1 MSLDDSALSREIAR
15 ETGRLLLGIRESY
28 GEIERGDR
36 VRMRALCDLADREAH
51 LLIEQ
56 RLRASR
62 PDDALLSEE
71 GDGDL
76 ARLGSDRVWIVDPL
90 DGTWEYGQGRADFA
104 VHVALWTRTGGAD
117 GVLTAATVDL
127 PAQGAAWS
135 VLDEVEADPAYELPG
150 DRPVRVVVSRTREP
164 QDLDRVVRGLRAA
177 LGLEVEM
184 LHVGSVG
191 AKAAVVLRGDA
202 ELYLHDAGFHD
213 WDLAAPLGVAR
224 HHGLW
229 CASPEGGGFTFN
241 GRSTVQPGIV
251 MAAPS
256 VAETVSTLLGLPH
269 P

>member
-1 MSLDDSALSREIAR
+1 MSSDDAALSSAVAR
-15 ETGRLLLGIRESY
+15 EAGALVVGIRESY

-36 VRMRALCDLADREAH
+36 VRTRALCDLADREAH

-56 RLRASR
+56 RLREAR
-62 PDDALLSEE
+62 PDDTLLSEE

-76 ARLGSDRVWIVDPL
+76 ARLTADRVWIVDPL

-104 VHVALWTRTGGAD
+104 VHIALWTRTSRGD

-127 PAQGAAWS
+127 PAQGAVWS
-135 VLDEVEADPAYELPG
+135 VLDEVGADPAYELPR

-177 LGLEVEM
+177 LGVDVEVM
-184 LHVGSVG
+184 HVGSVG

-229 CASPEGGGFTFN
+229 CASPEGDGFTFN
-241 GRSTVQPGIV
+241 RRSTVQPGIV

-256 VAETVSTLLGLPH
+256 VAETVRALLDLPT

>member
-1 MSLDDSALSREIAR
+1 MSTDDAVLSRAIAR
-15 ETGRLLLGIRESY
+15 DAGALVVEIRSSY
-28 GEIERGDR
+28 GEVGHGDR
-36 VRMRALCDLADREAH
+36 ARIRALCDLADREAH

-56 RLRASR
+56 RLRDAR

-71 GDGDL
+71 GDGGL
-76 ARLGSDRVWIVDPL
+76 ARLDADRVWIVDPL

-104 VHVALWTRTGGAD
+104 VHVALWSRAGG
-117 GVLTAATVDL
+117 GLTAAAVDL
-127 PAQGAAWS
+127 PAQGITWS
-135 VLDEVEADPAYELPG
+135 VLDADHAAPAALPD
-150 DRPVRVVVSRTREP
+150 DRPVRVVVSRSREP
-164 QDLDRVVRGLRAA
+164 QDLDRVVRGLRST
-177 LGLEVEM
+177 LGVEVEV

-191 AKAAVVLRGDA
+191 AKASVVLRGEA

-224 HHGLW
+224 HHGLY
-229 CASPEGGGFTFN
+229 CASPAGDGFTFN

-256 VAETVSTLLGLPH
+256 VAPAVRGLLGLPT

>member
-1 MSLDDSALSREIAR
+1 MSSDDAALSREIAR
-15 ETGRLLLGIRESY
+15 EAGDLVLGIRSSY
-28 GEIERGDR
+28 GAIERGDR
-36 VRMRALCDLADREAH
+36 ARMRALCDLADREAH

-56 RLRASR
+56 RLRDAR

-76 ARLGSDRVWIVDPL
+76 ARLTADRVWIVDPL

-104 VHVALWTRTGGAD
+104 VHVALWTRTVGD
-117 GVLTAATVDL
+117 EGVLTAATVDL

-135 VLDEVEADPAYELPG
+135 VLDDVDAAPAYALPT

-177 LGLEVEM
+177 LGVGVEV

-229 CASPEGGGFTFN
+229 CASPEGAGFVFN
-241 GRSTVQPGIV
+241 GRSTVQSGIV

-256 VAETVSTLLGLPH
+256 VAETVRTLLGLPTR
-269 P
+269 